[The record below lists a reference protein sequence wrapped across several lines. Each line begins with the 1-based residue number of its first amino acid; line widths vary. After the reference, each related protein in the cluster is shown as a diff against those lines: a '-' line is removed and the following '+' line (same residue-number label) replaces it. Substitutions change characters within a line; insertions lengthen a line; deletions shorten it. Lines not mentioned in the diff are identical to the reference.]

1 MVFYRAC
8 AIPDP
13 SRSIAYKGTCSGIA
27 GIIAGSPDSVSA
39 KASSS
44 NNRLNPPLFFTPPWQ
59 VIQFLFRMGF
69 MSALKST
76 VSAGLRRFQTEIIS
90 IMTPIIKRPYDTFFF
105 TLLFLEVA
113 PVVGFRKC
121 HKSFPVQ
128 GYLHGDVLFNQKG

>member
-1 MVFYRAC
+1 MRN
-8 AIPDP
+8 
-13 SRSIAYKGTCSGIA
+13 SGSLSVNRCIKELLA
-27 GIIAGSPDSVSA
+27 ALPGMMAGSPDSVLA

-44 NNRLNPPLFFTPPWQ
+44 NNRLNPPLFLTPPWQ

-76 VSAGLRRFQTEIIS
+76 VSEGLRRFQTEIIS

-128 GYLHGDVLFNQKG
+128 GYLHGDLLFYHKRGD